1 MGVNCC
7 SHDKEPPEI
16 TINKPEKNITTQNP
30 NLDKNQANN
39 LVIINPNQNNQSSR
53 SYISNID
60 SSNLAYSLQEQNVPK
75 VSNEQIDY
83 NNLFTTDNSNK
94 DPFAFT
100 EKEIQE
106 IMEQSMKNSG

>member
-60 SSNLAYSLQEQNVPK
+60 SIIPWKGTMVMCHIF
-75 VSNEQIDY
+75 V
-83 NNLFTTDNSNK
+83 NSE
-94 DPFAFT
+94 F
-100 EKEIQE
+100 I
-106 IMEQSMKNSG
+106 